1 MSKEKITQ
9 ERTERINSTCD
20 KQEDSLPVG
29 VWLTDFKRIPRG
41 LPLLFY
47 SGEIYEPAVGMVCE
61 DEDEII
67 SGGTEYDHCP
77 LNHIDQYMIIPGF
90 EP

>member
-1 MSKEKITQ
+1 MNEDNKKGYE
-9 ERTERINSTCD
+9 
-20 KQEDSLPVG
+20 QEDSLPVG
-29 VWLTDFKRIPRG
+29 VWLTDFERIPRG

-47 SGEIYEPAVGMVCE
+47 SGEIHEPAVGMVCE

-67 SGGTEYDHCP
+67 SAGTECDHCP
-77 LNHIDQYMIIPGF
+77 LNHIDQYMIIPDF